1 MKTFSRIAVPA
12 LMLALAVPALAAPKT
27 FVIDKSH
34 SNVAFTIRH
43 LFSKVTGR
51 FDDFSGTVAYDA
63 DNLAASKVDV
73 VIKSASIYT
82 AQARRDAHLK
92 SADFFNADSFPELA
106 FHSTEVKKVGDRV
119 SVTGNLTIRGITHP
133 VVLDAA
139 ILGVGPG
146 MGGRETA
153 GFEGKTRIN
162 RKDYNVLWNKALD
175 KGGMLLGDDVDI
187 DISVEAGEAAPAA
200 PAGK

>member
-1 MKTFSRIAVPA
+1 MKTLSRFAVPA

-43 LFSKVTGR
+43 MFSKVTGR
-51 FDDFSGTVAYDA
+51 FDDFSGTVVYDA
-63 DNLAASKVDV
+63 DNLSASKVDV

-82 AQARRDAHLK
+82 ANTRRDAHLK
-92 SADFFNADSFPELA
+92 SGDFFNADSFPELS
-106 FHSTEVKKVGDRV
+106 FHSTEVKKSGERLAV
-119 SVTGNLTIRGITHP
+119 SGNLTIRGISHP

-162 RKDYNVLWNKALD
+162 RKDYNVMWNKTLD

-187 DISVEAGEAAPAA
+187 DLSVEAGEQGPPP